1 MAKQKENKNEFSKFF
16 VSTDYIKLKNKLFN
30 YRFRKYMLAEAY
42 KKYSKIK
49 DAKMLDVGCG
59 ISPVSPDYKRTTFI
73 DSDKNAID
81 MLKKS
86 RQKVLL
92 GDVEKIPVKNEY
104 ADALFSSEVLEHV
117 NNYKKGLKEFHRVL
131 KKNGV
136 LFLTVPTHMKYWAF
150 DDDYVGH
157 LRRFDPVKLTDEI
170 KQVGFDVLE
179 VKPIGSFIERELTK
193 YLVKKAIKDNKRGMK
208 IGKIKMSAFEIT
220 NKILF
225 GMIYL
230 AYLINNQKNSSIVLI
245 VARKK

>member
-193 YLVKKAIKDNKRGMK
+193 YLVKKAINQKPMK
-208 IGKIKMSAFEIT
+208 ISKLKMKGFKIINDF
-220 NKILF
+220 LF
-225 GMIYL
+225 GVIYL
-230 AYLINNQKNSSIVLI
+230 AYLLNNSKNSSIVMI
-245 VARKK
+245 SARKK